1 MYTLD
6 GGGGKLAFFDLG
18 LRIIISIDF
27 LVLRLRVKFLAAA
40 QSAMDLSSMP
50 MACDSDAGTM
60 RYVSSAYLNSILR
73 RKMVGSQW

>member
-1 MYTLD
+1 M

-27 LVLRLRVKFLAAA
+27 LVLRVKLLAAA
-40 QSAMDLSSMP
+40 QSAMDLSSMS
-50 MACDSDAGTM
+50 MVCDSDAGTM

-73 RKMVGSQW
+73 RKMVRRSDALTT